1 MSPGAV
7 RSLFLQKKP
16 KQFVKIAREIA
27 LAQESPMID
36 NSSPSRDKEVPI
48 MTRRHSPD
56 EDVEIFNLPLAK
68 WAMGALG
75 MMIAVVGKESLL

>member
-1 MSPGAV
+1 
-7 RSLFLQKKP
+7 
-16 KQFVKIAREIA
+16 
-27 LAQESPMID
+27 MID